1 MGMVRNAWRVGS
13 DNSHE
18 PELKEGLMGINK
30 STFLFDRNVRQ
41 EINESGL
48 PPCVIRLELINILR
62 EVEELEKVAI
72 DKEQETEDAARDPR
86 E

>member
-1 MGMVRNAWRVGS
+1 
-13 DNSHE
+13 
-18 PELKEGLMGINK
+18 MGINHAAAV
-30 STFLFDRNVRQ
+30 FDVKIRQ
-41 EINESGL
+41 QINDSGL
-48 PPCVIRLELINILR
+48 PPCIIRLELINILR